1 MRVGRNDFYV
11 GIFLIATVGTV
22 VAALVATSGWGIQ
35 RWDVYVRADNVRD
48 IAVDTKIYLQG
59 LEVGR
64 VTGITAQPGLK
75 AGRLEF
81 LVRTSLLAE
90 FSDGKPLELPRSTT
104 MEVEVLLLGG
114 SRLNLIQIGERTGM
128 VQPNDTIEMVRRPE
142 AIQALGGLATDLKG
156 TIQEMLT
163 TTTATLRSFE
173 RLSDSLRLATGTA
186 RQFMQGIQPGTE
198 RVLADAA
205 ASMRRATQLMDT
217 TDVRTGVTVRELNA
231 TIAQSRRVMVSADS
245 LTRLLVAMGGESRPD
260 VRAIIENARLLS
272 QQMLYV
278 MEQLSRRPARFM
290 TGMQLPDTLTVDGRR
305 RAACPAGDTTCARTP

>member
-1 MRVGRNDFYV
+1 MKVNRNDFYV
-11 GIFLIATVGTV
+11 GLFLIATIGTV
-22 VAALVATSGWGIQ
+22 IGALVATSGWGVQ
-35 RWDVYVRADNVRD
+35 RWDLFVHADNVRD

-64 VTGITAQPGLK
+64 VAGITARPGLK

-81 LVRTSLLAE
+81 VVHASLRAE
-90 FSDGKPLELPRSTT
+90 FSDGKVLELPRSTV

-114 SRLNLIQIGERTGM
+114 ARLNLIQIGERTGM
-128 VQPNDTIEMVRRPE
+128 VQPGDTIEMVRRPE

-163 TTTATLRSFE
+163 TTTTTLRSFE

-198 RVLADAA
+198 RVLSDAA
-205 ASMRRATQLMDT
+205 ASMRRATTLMDSA
-217 TDVRTGVTVRELNA
+217 DVRSGVTMRELDA

-245 LTRLLVAMGGESRPD
+245 LTRLLVAMGGESRPE

-272 QQMLYV
+272 QQMLFV

-290 TGMQLPDTLTVDGRR
+290 TGMTLPESLTVDGRR
-305 RAACPAGDTTCARTP
+305 RPPCPAGDTTCARSP